1 MSGTPSKEIKRLN
14 IFSLLLGSL
23 FTLFI
28 ILIFYIE
35 EKRIHELLFNSE
47 GSQFILHQQK
57 QFNIYRES
65 SEDLLAALS
74 SNEIFIDYL
83 NNPDETKAEYVRSL
97 FKTAVEGDRSI
108 NQLRYIDS
116 QGMERIRVDRNSKS
130 SNIRV
135 YADAELSDKSKRGYF
150 IETVM
155 MDIGTHYHSHFDLNI
170 ENGEV
175 EQPLNPV
182 WRIAVPVGV
191 KGEKK
196 GIVIINFFTKALFK
210 GLLDSILFKVYIY
223 DDKGYILDSN
233 DPVQDHWT
241 RFMHPDLKIDTT
253 QLFLT
258 DTLITIKEKETVHIG
273 IIPDADAFFSI
284 TNQRNILIIIALLI
298 VISFIIAQVLTKVLK
313 KQYRSLHQSLV
324 HLRNGARIAQLGYLE
339 VDFSTHTLK
348 LDHTLQTLLQ
358 VATPTV
364 EPKILSITDFYESYV
379 PKEQHHIIQSV
390 LEDVLQK
397 CDTNSNTFTH
407 KCILPNGQSIHVI
420 QRYQVEYNSLNQ
432 PTVGYGVIQDITQSY
447 KTEKDLH
454 HAVEDAQNA
463 NRAKSEFLAN
473 MSHEIRTPMNAILG
487 FVDQIL
493 KKEKDT
499 SIIHQLQIVK
509 NSGKTLLSIIN
520 DILDFTK
527 IERGKMQLN
536 PEPTEVSRIARESMS
551 LFDEQMQSKAIVSKL
566 VLAQDIPQYLFLD
579 PTRIQQVIIN
589 LLGNAVKFTPKN
601 GTITLE
607 AGYDPDNK
615 ILSLYV
621 SDSGVG
627 IPKEHQQRIFNAFEQ
642 QDNSTTRKYGG
653 TGLGLSISSRLISF
667 MHGTIKVQSE
677 PGKGSRFI
685 LSIPALEC
693 DASEEESVTQN
704 DPKKITP
711 KEANKILI
719 VEDNKTNQLLVQL
732 ILDDNGFEYDI
743 ANDGNEAVQAYK
755 KNLYSLILMDENMPN
770 KNGIEATQE
779 IRKLETEERF
789 SKTPVIAVTANALVE
804 DRQRFIDAGM
814 DDYLSKPYNDEE
826 LLALIRKYL

>member
-1 MSGTPSKEIKRLN
+1 MSGTASKEIKRLN
-14 IFSLLLGSL
+14 LFSLLLGGL

-28 ILIFYIE
+28 IVIFYIE

-57 QFNIYRES
+57 LFYVYREDS
-65 SEDLLAALS
+65 DNLLAALS
-74 SNEIFIDYL
+74 SNDIFIDYL
-83 NNPDETKAEYVRSL
+83 NNPEETNAEYVRSL
-97 FKTAVEGDRSI
+97 FKTAVKGDRSI

-116 QGMERIRVDRNSKS
+116 QGMERIRVDRDSKS
-130 SNIRV
+130 LNIRV
-135 YADAELSDKSKRGYF
+135 YADTELSDKSKRDYF
-150 IETVM
+150 IETMM

-170 ENGEV
+170 EKGEV

-182 WRIAVPVGV
+182 WRIAVPVGL

-210 GLLDSILFKVYIY
+210 DLLDSTLFMVYIY
-223 DDKGYILDSN
+223 DDLGHVLDSN

-241 RFMHPDLKIDTT
+241 RFIHPDIKIDRT

-258 DTLITIKEKETVHIG
+258 DTLLTIKGKETIYIG
-273 IIPDADAFFSI
+273 IIPDTNAFFSME
-284 TNQRNILIIIALLI
+284 NPKNILIIMALLI
-298 VISFIIAQVLTKVLK
+298 IISFIIAQVLTKVLK
-313 KQYRSLHQSLV
+313 KQYRSLHQRLV
-324 HLRNGARIAQLGYLE
+324 HLRNGARIAKLGYLE
-339 VDFSTHTLK
+339 VDFSTNTLK
-348 LDHTLQTLLQ
+348 LDYSLQALLK

-364 EPKILSITDFYESYV
+364 EPKKLSITEFYESYV
-379 PKEQHHIIQSV
+379 PKEQHHIIQNV

-397 CDTNSNTFTH
+397 RDTNSNAFTH
-407 KCILPNGQSIHVI
+407 ECILPDGQSIHVM
-420 QRYQVEYNSLNQ
+420 QRYQVEYNELNQ
-432 PTVGYGVIQDITQSY
+432 PTVGYSVIQDITQAY
-447 KTEKDLH
+447 TTEQDLQRALKD
-454 HAVEDAQNA
+454 AENA

-499 SIIHQLQIVK
+499 SITHQLQIIK
-509 NSGKTLLSIIN
+509 NSGKTLVSIIN

-527 IERGKMQLN
+527 IESGKMQLN

-551 LFDEQMQSKAIVSKL
+551 LFDEQIQSKAIVSKL
-566 VLAQDIPQYLFLD
+566 VLAQDFPQCLFLD
-579 PTRIQQVIIN
+579 PTRIQQIIIN
-589 LLGNAVKFTPKN
+589 LLGNAVKFTPEN

-607 AGYDPDNK
+607 AEYDPDNK

-627 IPKEHQQRIFNAFEQ
+627 IPKEHQQRIFDAFEQ

-693 DASEEESVTQN
+693 DASQEERVIQN
-704 DPKKITP
+704 DPKQITP
-711 KEANKILI
+711 KEAKKILI

-732 ILDDNGFEYDI
+732 ILDDNGFKYDI
-743 ANDGNEAVQAYK
+743 ANDGNEAVQAYT
-755 KNLYSLILMDENMPN
+755 KNLYSLILMDENMPH

-779 IRKLETEERF
+779 IRHIESEEARQ
-789 SKTPVIAVTANALVE
+789 KTPIIAVTANALTE

-814 DDYLSKPYNDEE
+814 DDYLSKPFSEDG
-826 LLALIRKYL
+826 LLALIKKYI